1 MGLGGRTY
9 GRLQKNI
16 HIRAVS
22 VKGSARMFCLD
33 KILFESR
40 LEVLKRKQKGC
51 FCYACLSRKV
61 FVKGA

>member
-1 MGLGGRTY
+1 MGLGGRTC

-33 KILFESR
+33 KMLFESR
-40 LEVLKRKQKGC
+40 FEVLKRKQKEC

-61 FVKGA
+61 FVEGA